1 MIQSLQQSVQSVI
14 DEGRIGSPVFL
25 RCIVHAPVEAAATV
39 NGIAAL
45 TEIANNWMPDPP
57 EQIYTLGNT
66 DSTQITAM
74 VKYTGG
80 QSALLSVNRSPAD
93 AQVFVDLRLV
103 GNNGIAYHETPT
115 GPYRLMNSALT
126 FSGGEDL
133 VDTIRLG
140 LETKQPIS
148 MVEG

>member
-25 RCIVHAPVEAAATV
+25 RCIVHAPIEVADTLG
-39 NGIAAL
+39 GIAAL
-45 TEIANNWMPDPP
+45 TALANNWMPNPP
-57 EQIYTLGNT
+57 EQVYALDNA
-66 DSTQITAM
+66 DRTQITAM

-80 QSALLSVNRSPAD
+80 QSALLSVNRLPAGGE
-93 AQVFVDLRLV
+93 VTVDLRLV
-103 GNNGIAYHETPT
+103 GNNGIIYHETPT
-115 GPYRLMNSALT
+115 GPYRLMNEPLN

-133 VDTIRLG
+133 VDAIRQG

-148 MVEG
+148 VTEG

>member
-25 RCIVHAPVEAAATV
+25 RCIIQAPIEAADTV
-39 NGIAAL
+39 GGIATL

-57 EQIYTLGNT
+57 EQIYVLDSA

-80 QSALLSVNRSPAD
+80 QSALLSVNRIPAGGE
-93 AQVFVDLRLV
+93 VSVDLRLV
-103 GNNGIAYHETPT
+103 GNNGIIYHETPT
-115 GPYRLMNSALT
+115 GPYRLMNSPLN

-133 VDTIRLG
+133 VEAIRQG
-140 LETKQPIS
+140 LETKQPVKV
-148 MVEG
+148 MEG